1 MGGGGTGGKGGKG
14 GKGGTGGKGGKGG
27 KGGAGGG
34 GGGGAYR
41 MIRNSEGKMKRVA
54 SDVSGVDESANNAA
68 STRPVK
74 AAGVDKVVVDGHRAN
89 WHGGPGRPSMDAGSD
104 SDDTPLLSL
113 AHMTKSANQAAVTG
127 LKHPRVHAS
136 PSAGEGGGA
145 DKKQRL
151 ADPAPD
157 VSITP

>member
-1 MGGGGTGGKGGKG
+1 
-14 GKGGTGGKGGKGG
+14 
-27 KGGAGGG
+27 
-34 GGGGAYR
+34 

-74 AAGVDKVVVDGHRAN
+74 AARIDKVVLDGHRAN
-89 WHGGPGRPSMDAGSD
+89 WHGGPGRPSLDSGSD
-104 SDDTPLLSL
+104 SDLDDQPLLSL
-113 AHMTKSANQAAVTG
+113 IHMTKSANQAAVTG
-127 LKHPRVHAS
+127 PKHPRVQAS
-136 PSAGEGGGA
+136 PSAVEGGGA
-145 DKKQRL
+145 GKKQRL